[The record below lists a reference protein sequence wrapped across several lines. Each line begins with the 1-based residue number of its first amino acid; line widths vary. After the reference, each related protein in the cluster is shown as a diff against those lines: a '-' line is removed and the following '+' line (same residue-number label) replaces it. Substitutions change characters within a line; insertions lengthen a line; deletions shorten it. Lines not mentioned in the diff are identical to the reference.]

1 MADGV
6 EAVEV
11 KEAENASWARTVKDL
26 AAGAAGGVAQVLLG
40 EHNHGE
46 HRASIILRPWDKWT
60 SLGDTRQAVEVAS
73 WSRVRSI
80 EIKC

>member
-6 EAVEV
+6 EALEL

-26 AAGAAGGVAQVLLG
+26 AAGAAGGIAQVLLG
-40 EHNHGE
+40 EHNHE
-46 HRASIILRPWDKWT
+46 KDRSSIILRPWDNWT
-60 SLGDTRQAVEVAS
+60 CPGDTRQPKEAVS

-80 EIKC
+80 GIKC